1 MPKEKRQK
9 SVAKATPYEKKSK
22 EENPLFEKRP
32 RRFGIGQ
39 DLPPTNRDLT
49 RLVKWPKYIRLQ
61 RQRRVLYQ
69 RLKIP
74 PALHQFSRTLDKNTA
89 VEVFKLL
96 VKYKP
101 ETPAAKKQR
110 LLEKAA
116 ARVKATDARKA
127 ARGWATSK
135 DKPKQEKPKKEK
147 KEKKEVPKKKIVK
160 RGKKGVKK
168 ATPKETPKKDKKE
181 KPKETTKDADS
192 APKKPS
198 VVKYGIN
205 HITGLVESKKAQ
217 LVVIAHDVDPIEIV
231 VWLPALCRKMQV
243 PYVIVKGKARLGAV
257 VGKKTA
263 TALAITSVAPED
275 KDVLKRIL
283 EAIKNNYTDKYEDV
297 RRHWGGGKLGLK
309 STQKQAKKA
318 ALRKKEHTKPSDR
331 PTPMAVV
338 APPPAAEEK
347 AQ

>member
-1 MPKEKRQK
+1 
-9 SVAKATPYEKKSK
+9 
-22 EENPLFEKRP
+22 
-32 RRFGIGQ
+32 
-39 DLPPTNRDLT
+39 
-49 RLVKWPKYIRLQ
+49 
-61 RQRRVLYQ
+61 
-69 RLKIP
+69 LKIP

-101 ETPAAKKQR
+101 ESPAAKKKR

-116 ARVKATDARKA
+116 ARVKATEARKA
-127 ARGWATSK
+127 ARGWSTSK
-135 DKPKQEKPKKEK
+135 DKPKAERKPKKERKTIKKTRKDVKK
-147 KEKKEVPKKKIVK
+147 KEGAEKSKTEAPK
-160 RGKKGVKK
+160 
-168 ATPKETPKKDKKE
+168 KKE
-181 KPKETTKDADS
+181 KPKATTKDADS
-192 APKKPS
+192 APKKPN

-263 TALAITSVAPED
+263 TALAITSVAAED
-275 KDVLKRIL
+275 KDVLKRVL
-283 EAIKNNYTDKYEDV
+283 DAIKTNYTDKYEDV

-309 STQKQAKKA
+309 STQKALKKA
-318 ALRKKEHTKPSDR
+318 ALRKKEQTKPADR

-338 APPPAAEEK
+338 APTPAAEEK
-347 AQ
+347 DQ

>member
-1 MPKEKRQK
+1 
-9 SVAKATPYEKKSK
+9 VTPYEKKPK
-22 EENPLFEKRP
+22 DDNPLFEKRP
-32 RRFGIGQ
+32 KRFGIGQ
-39 DLPPTNRDLT
+39 DIPPPTRDLT

-69 RLKIP
+69 RLKVP
-74 PALHQFSRTLDKNTA
+74 PALNQFSRTLDKNTA

-101 ETPAAKKQR
+101 ETPAAKKKR

-116 ARVKATDARKA
+116 ARLAATDARKV
-127 ARGWATSK
+127 ARGWNTSK
-135 DKPKQEKPKKEK
+135 DKPKTEKPPKKEK
-147 KEKKEVPKKKIVK
+147 KEKKEKPKRKKFVKTPKGEEAPKKEA
-160 RGKKGVKK
+160 KKE
-168 ATPKETPKKDKKE
+168 APKKE
-181 KPKETTKDADS
+181 KKPKESTKDADS
-192 APKKPS
+192 ASKKPN

-243 PYVIVKGKARLGAV
+243 PYVIVKGKARLGAI

-263 TALAITSVAPED
+263 TAVAITTVANED
-275 KDVLKRIL
+275 KDVLKRVL
-283 EAIKNNYTDKYEDV
+283 EAIKTNYTDKYEEV

-309 STQKQAKKA
+309 SQQRQIKKA
-318 ALRKKEHTKPSDR
+318 ALRKKEHAKSADSR
-331 PTPMAVV
+331 PTPLAVV
-338 APPPAAEEK
+338 AAPPAQPAEEK